1 MSIWMTALKLVPW
14 DDVIKATPKLARQAQ
29 QLFRRSRAAETAG
42 EAATPPDLLRSHDPA
57 ALASLARA
65 LHERVQ
71 ALEKERQD
79 AAALMESLAEQQEM
93 VVQALTTLRARS
105 RLLSGVC
112 GVLVVAVV
120 VLAVWVANH

>member
-1 MSIWMTALKLVPW
+1 MTALKLVPW

-29 QLFRRSRAAETAG
+29 QLFRRSRAAGAAG
-42 EAATPPDLLRSHDPA
+42 EAAVPADVLHAHDPE
-57 ALASLARA
+57 ALAAMA
-65 LHERVQ
+65 QVLHERVQ
-71 ALEKERQD
+71 VLEKERQE

-112 GVLVVAVV
+112 VLLVVAV
-120 VLAVWVANH
+120 AGMGYWVAHR